1 MCINILR
8 GAKTADLYEKGYQNI
23 KTYGAG
29 ADLSFSDW
37 QHFMTQLL
45 NTGVFETAYDQNFNL
60 KITEFGESL
69 LKNEGELKL
78 TRPLTK
84 EEIKYKE
91 KKTATKKNKSLNP
104 DQQLFE
110 ELKVLRKSIS
120 KEKGLPAYIIFHD
133 ATLKEMSSSKP
144 KTAEEMMQIQGLGE
158 AKFRN
163 YGQVF
168 LDIIQQFEPKI
179 KEAKKKKGDTYKETL
194 DLYNQGLSPE
204 EISISKDV
212 SSQTVF
218 NHLIKLRQDGFDIDL
233 SSFITSSESESIT
246 EAYYELKKPAALKPI
261 FEHFNGELS
270 YEKIKI
276 ALIEITQS

>member
-8 GAKTADLYEKGYQNI
+8 GAKTADLFEKGYQNV

-29 ADLSFSDW
+29 ADLSYNDW

-45 NTGVFETAYDQNFNL
+45 NSGVFETAYDQNFNL

-69 LKNEGELKL
+69 LKNEGEIKL

-91 KKTATKKNKSLNP
+91 KQTTTRKKKNLNP
-104 DQQLFE
+104 DLQLFE

-133 ATLKEMSSSKP
+133 ATLKEMASSKP
-144 KTAEEMMQIQGLGE
+144 TTAEDMMQIQGLGE

-168 LDIIQQFEPKI
+168 LDIIQQFEPEI
-179 KEAKKKKGDTYKETL
+179 NEPKKKKGDTYKETL
-194 DLYNQGLSPE
+194 ELYNQGLSPE

-212 SSQTVF
+212 SIQTVF
-218 NHLIKLRQDGFDIDL
+218 NHLIKLKQEGADIDL
-233 SSFITSSESESIT
+233 SGYVSST
-246 EAYYELKKPAALKPI
+246 ETDKIVEIYHELKKPNALKPI
-261 FEHFNGELS
+261 FEHFGGTVS

-276 ALIEITQS
+276 ALIEITQ